1 MKYKLAELL
10 CVILIII
17 FVAFSISTNA
27 KTQKSAKEISTE
39 ITKQIDISEL
49 SERDNLFFSK
59 TFGRSSDE
67 FESIAYYSSDDVMNV
82 SEILVIKLNDSSP
95 SSEIYEQF
103 EEYINS
109 RYDTYAAYAP
119 NQGDQLKNR
128 ILERKGNVIFM
139 YIGDDEQ
146 AALDAFNRSF

>member
-17 FVAFSISTNA
+17 FVAFSIST
-27 KTQKSAKEISTE
+27 KTKTKKSATEISAE
-39 ITKQIDISEL
+39 IIKQIDISEL
-49 SERDNLFFSK
+49 SERDSLFFSK
-59 TFGRSSDE
+59 TFGCASNE

-82 SEILVIKLNDSSP
+82 SEILVIKLSDRSP
-95 SSEIYEQF
+95 SLEIYEQL
-103 EEYINS
+103 EEYTSS

-119 NQGDQLKNR
+119 DQGDQLKNR

-139 YIGDDEQ
+139 YIGNDEQ
-146 AALDAFNRSF
+146 TALDAFNRSF